1 MPEAKWSAGSWV
13 IGGHRDRF
21 VDYHDSPAFETKLR
35 RLAEDKRIKG
45 VEVICPYEDI
55 DAPAIREVLKELD
68 LEVVAVLASGM
79 NDFAFKTGGI
89 SSSIE
94 SVRHR
99 AQEQIRAAAETA
111 LALGCS
117 MVNIWPG
124 QDGYDYAFQSDYWA
138 TWKAMRASIMEA
150 ATAYPSLKFALEYKP
165 YEPRAAS
172 ALPSVY
178 SALLLCEDI
187 GLDNVG
193 ITLDF
198 GHALL
203 AHESPAEAA
212 TIAMGYG
219 RLMHVHLNDNRG
231 RFDDDFMPA
240 TAHIVET
247 LELFWH
253 LQRAGYDGW
262 LSLDISPA
270 REVPEDAVRWSL
282 DALEALYEKAQR
294 LDRAT
299 LEPAMERG
307 DSIACWDQIL
317 KQLLK

>member
-1 MPEAKWSAGSWV
+1 MPEARWGAGSWA

-21 VDYHDSPAFETKLR
+21 VDYHDSPALETKLR
-35 RLAEDKRIKG
+35 RLAADKRIKG
-45 VEVICPYEDI
+45 VEVICPYENI

-68 LEVVAVLASGM
+68 LEVMAVLASGI

-89 SSSIE
+89 SSTIE
-94 SVRHR
+94 SVRR
-99 AQEQIRAAAETA
+99 KAREQIVEAAETA
-111 LALGCS
+111 LALGCD
-117 MVNIWPG
+117 MVNVWPG

-138 TWKAMRASIMEA
+138 AWEAMRASIKEA
-150 ATAYPSLKFALEYKP
+150 ATAYPNLRFALEYKP

-203 AHESPAEAA
+203 ANESPAEAA
-212 TIAMGYG
+212 VMAAGYG
-219 RLMHVHLNDNRG
+219 RLMHVHLNDNHG

-247 LELFWH
+247 LEFFWH

-262 LSLDISPA
+262 LSLDMSPA

-282 DALEALYEKAQR
+282 DALEALYEKAQH
-294 LDRAT
+294 LDRAA
-299 LEPAMERG
+299 LESAMERG
-307 DSIACWDQIL
+307 DSIAAWDAVL
-317 KQLLK
+317 KQFLK